1 MESQVRV
8 PNQVDFLELMVYWKL
23 NSNSAA
29 IRVSPSCHPRN
40 PGKIP
45 SFLPLCTHTLPA
57 TTAQVALSSPHHFE
71 QVLLP
76 VQPPR
81 YSQLSWGLSPNSQ
94 ETSRLRD
101 PSLTNSSLSETEGG
115 DLSLPEH
122 SPRRPKPRS
131 SAMGPESQA
140 MPLA

>member
-1 MESQVRV
+1 MMESQVRV
-8 PNQVDFLELMVYWKL
+8 LNQVDFLEVMAHWKL

-45 SFLPLCTHTLPA
+45 SFLPLCTHTLPI
-57 TTAQVALSSPHHFE
+57 TTAQVALSSPHQLE
-71 QVLLP
+71 QVRLP
-76 VQPPR
+76 GTPSCPGV
-81 YSQLSWGLSPNSQ
+81 LSPNLQ
-94 ETSRLRD
+94 QTSHHRD
-101 PSLTNSSLSETEGG
+101 PSLTNASLSETERG

-122 SPRRPKPRS
+122 SPRRPKLRS
-131 SAMGPESQA
+131 IAFGPESQA